1 MNLLIVGGSG
11 FIGKSFIDGFYRG
24 IFKKNNLNKIY
35 ILSRKPWFLKKCKGL
50 NLKNIKIIQGDIS
63 KIKRLPDCN
72 IIIYAAETTNPLDYK
87 VKKNSFNLFTKSI
100 NNFYTLVKNKKK
112 VKILYLSSGS
122 VYGPQYANVNKVSEK
137 SICNINYKISEYK
150 YTYSKVKLYSETKI
164 ANLCKFG
171 LSTSIARCFT
181 FVGPW
186 LPKNSHYAIKNFFL
200 DGFNKRNINLKSK
213 YKIVRSYMYSDDL
226 ICWLLKIAVSANRT
240 CPIYNVGSDQA
251 ISLEKL
257 AKIVGR
263 VFNQS
268 VRHKKINNNKI
279 DRYIPSIDK
288 AKKVLNLKIKFDLKR
303 SILLTKKYSNE
314 T

>member
-122 VYGPQYANVNKVSEK
+122 V
-137 SICNINYKISEYK
+137 
-150 YTYSKVKLYSETKI
+150 
-164 ANLCKFG
+164 
-171 LSTSIARCFT
+171 
-181 FVGPW
+181 
-186 LPKNSHYAIKNFFL
+186 
-200 DGFNKRNINLKSK
+200 
-213 YKIVRSYMYSDDL
+213 
-226 ICWLLKIAVSANRT
+226 
-240 CPIYNVGSDQA
+240 
-251 ISLEKL
+251 
-257 AKIVGR
+257 
-263 VFNQS
+263 
-268 VRHKKINNNKI
+268 
-279 DRYIPSIDK
+279 
-288 AKKVLNLKIKFDLKR
+288 
-303 SILLTKKYSNE
+303 
-314 T
+314 